1 MPRRPWRCLEEE
13 EEEEVSVTPLRKAVR
28 VGGEVAGGARR
39 RCPERRE
46 KEKERGLV
54 KHWV

>member
-1 MPRRPWRCLEEE
+1 
-13 EEEEVSVTPLRKAVR
+13 VSVTPLRKAVR

-39 RCPERRE
+39 RRRRRCSERRE

-54 KHWV
+54 RHWV